1 MRTLGILKQKGGSG
15 ATTIAVHLA
24 IAAQEA
30 GRRVVIVDVDPQGSA
45 TSWGNARESEDVP
58 VIAATIDQLAAIQ
71 EAAATDSYDLV
82 LIDTPPHSSAATAA
96 VARVSDFALIPT
108 RPSALD
114 LAAVPAML
122 GIVEATGTPSMLV
135 LNACPPRAPE
145 VQESR
150 GVLEQ
155 TGVEVWEGQL
165 GDRVAFRRAVAT
177 GHAVTEPGSDPDG
190 KASEEIRALWSYIA
204 AKLA

>member
-1 MRTLGILKQKGGSG
+1 MQTLGILKQKGGCG
-15 ATTIAVHLA
+15 ATTIVVHLA

-45 TSWGNARESEDVP
+45 MSWGNARESDDVP
-58 VIAATIDQLAAIQ
+58 VIAGTIDQLAAIR
-71 EAAATDSYDLV
+71 EAAATDAYDLV

-96 VARVSDFALIPT
+96 VARVSSFALIPT

-114 LAAVPAML
+114 LAAIPAML
-122 GIVEATGTPSMLV
+122 AIVEATRTPAALV

-150 GVLEQ
+150 EVLEQ
-155 TGVEVWEGQL
+155 TGIAVWDGQL

-190 KASEEIRALWSYIA
+190 KASEEIRALWTYVASM
-204 AKLA
+204 LS